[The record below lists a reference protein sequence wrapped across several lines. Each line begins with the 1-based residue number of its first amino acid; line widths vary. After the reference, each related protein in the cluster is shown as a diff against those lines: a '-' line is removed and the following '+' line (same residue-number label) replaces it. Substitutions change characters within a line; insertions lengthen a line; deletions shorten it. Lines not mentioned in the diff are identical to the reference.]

1 MSRKEDERLL
11 SQQEFW
17 ILESLKQ
24 GPKHGY
30 AIAKEVEQMTE
41 GRLRLGAAT
50 LYDNIGRLLDGGMI
64 NPHEESIVNGRARK
78 TYLIND
84 DGGRALENDW
94 NIYDRRRLVRIDNQ
108 PEPV

>member
-1 MSRKEDERLL
+1 MSRKDDERLL

-30 AIAKEVEQMTE
+30 AIAKEIEQMTE

-50 LYDNIGRLLDGGMI
+50 LYDNIGRLLKGGMI
-64 NPHEESIVNGRARK
+64 DPHEELIVNGRARK
-78 TYLIND
+78 TYLIKDN
-84 DGGRALENDW
+84 GERALEDDW
-94 NIYDRRRLVRIDNQ
+94 NIYDKRRLAKIEN
-108 PEPV
+108 